1 MLYHCYSFINDWKS
15 YGISP
20 MGLSGLGY
28 NGQVFWDMDLWI
40 CPAVLA
46 LKPELAKTLIEYRY
60 ERLQAAKDNAF
71 INGYKG
77 AMYPW
82 ESSTLGIE

>member
-1 MLYHCYSFINDWKS
+1 
-15 YGISP
+15 

-28 NGQVFWDMDLWI
+28 NGHVFWDMDIWI
-40 CPAVLA
+40 YPALLI
-46 LKPELAKTLIEYRY
+46 LKPNLAKNMIEYRI

-71 INGYKG
+71 INGYRG

-82 ESSTLGIE
+82 

>member
-1 MLYHCYSFINDWKS
+1 MVYHCYSFVSEGKS

-28 NGQVFWDMDLWI
+28 NGHVFWDMDIWI
-40 CPAVLA
+40 YPALLI
-46 LKPELAKTLIEYRY
+46 LKPNLAKNMIEYRI

-71 INGYKG
+71 INGYRG

-82 ESSTLGIE
+82 